1 MVKKLLY
8 LIVLSSS
15 LLTGCKTLYSNR
27 MLETPKD
34 FKFDA
39 LPMIDTKEEFKLSS
53 NDEFT
58 FKLFSNDGYK
68 LVDMNIN
75 SNNAGIQGAK
85 SSTYTIKNDGF
96 AKLPLLGLVKL
107 SGLTIAEAEDTLQN
121 RFSEFYIKPFVLLNI
136 SNRKIIF
143 FASGEGNAQ
152 IVSIQGNS
160 ISLIEAIAQAGG
172 IPKFG
177 RAYSIKIFRGE
188 VKNPLV
194 YKVDLSTLD
203 GYKIVDMNI
212 NSANAGVQGV
222 KSSTYT
228 IKNDGFIKLPLL
240 GLVKLS
246 GLTIAEA
253 EDTLQNR
260 FSEFY
265 IKPFVLLNVSN
276 RKIIFFA
283 SGEGSAKLVPI
294 QGNTISLIE
303 AIAQAGG
310 IPKFGRAYSIK
321 IFRGESKNP
330 LVYKVDLSTLDGYKV
345 GNIVLQSNDIVY
357 IDARQ
362 GLARNLTQEIAPYL
376 GLLTSLLLT
385 VFYFSRVRNV

>member
-1 MVKKLLY
+1 M
-8 LIVLSSS
+8 
-15 LLTGCKTLYSNR
+15 
-27 MLETPKD
+27 
-34 FKFDA
+34 
-39 LPMIDTKEEFKLSS
+39 
-53 NDEFT
+53 
-58 FKLFSNDGYK
+58 
-68 LVDMNIN
+68 
-75 SNNAGIQGAK
+75 
-85 SSTYTIKNDGF
+85 
-96 AKLPLLGLVKL
+96 
-107 SGLTIAEAEDTLQN
+107 
-121 RFSEFYIKPFVLLNI
+121 
-136 SNRKIIF
+136 
-143 FASGEGNAQ
+143 
-152 IVSIQGNS
+152 
-160 ISLIEAIAQAGG
+160 
-172 IPKFG
+172 
-177 RAYSIKIFRGE
+177 
-188 VKNPLV
+188 
-194 YKVDLSTLD
+194 
-203 GYKIVDMNI
+203 
-212 NSANAGVQGV
+212 
-222 KSSTYT
+222 
-228 IKNDGFIKLPLL
+228 PLL